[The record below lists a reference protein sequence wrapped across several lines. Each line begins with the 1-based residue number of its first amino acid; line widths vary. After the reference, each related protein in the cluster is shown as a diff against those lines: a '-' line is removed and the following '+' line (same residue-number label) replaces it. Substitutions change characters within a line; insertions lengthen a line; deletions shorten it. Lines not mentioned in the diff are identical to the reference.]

1 MAKVFINGHIESI
14 KYKETS
20 VEVIINELCAGYRD
34 ASGKKFDDEVL
45 IWKVVFPNGSR
56 NYLMKF
62 FSEGMLV
69 DVYGFIKPYAKDHDG
84 RMMEGY
90 SILGKNADRAVYQR
104 SSIRKERQAI
114 KDSQLHS
121 TGTPNLK
128 EYQEEDF

>member
-14 KYKETS
+14 KYKEAS
-20 VEVIINELCAGYRD
+20 VEVIVNEVCSGYRD
-34 ASGKKFDDEVL
+34 ASGKKFDDELL
-45 IWKVVFPNGSR
+45 IWKVVFANSSR

-69 DVYGFIKPYAKDHDG
+69 DVYGFIKPYTKDREG
-84 RMMEGY
+84 KMVEGY
-90 SILGKNADRAVYQR
+90 SILGKNVDRAVYQR

-121 TGTPNLK
+121 TGTPDLK
-128 EYQEEDF
+128 AYQEEDF